1 VYVELQSEGDSEP
14 SEGINPLNLCAQVSF
29 VIFRYMPLIMCAV
42 YQYTFWSIRNKIYSK
57 PRQTQFEKKVFEHQ
71 EATLE
76 KLRKAILWFC
86 IVSWYLIIA
95 DVIALFVEMF
105 NPNKKSCDD
114 IVFSGSM
121 NWANSIIWIITRSI
135 TNLSSPVFALY
146 MF

>member
-105 NPNKKSCDD
+105 NPNKK
-114 IVFSGSM
+114 
-121 NWANSIIWIITRSI
+121 
-135 TNLSSPVFALY
+135 
-146 MF
+146 